1 MQEGF
6 RRLTVAGWLE
16 VLRLPHAVPLPQ
28 PAVATDLPCVHE
40 QVHERLGPSDVGNH
54 QVISR
59 KGGDSQTL
67 RRLRPSKSQSP
78 RWRFQPWSS
87 GPRSAMRRAVDAP
100 THSPLGRHSQ
110 RSLTLTLTLMLAAPE
125 ELYLMDLVEAGQA
138 AGRASLN
145 LIQQVRA
152 KGAGIHGVESRT
164 AMESR
169 DGLAQ
174 WMRKSSIDALQ
185 QNPAVFDPFGP
196 GATSKHLPTN
206 PPTPGPNF
214 SVGITRN
221 GRTPF
226 RFKVDSRNSECPMP
240 CNNSPIQS
248 CGGKA
253 VVTNVF
259 LLQALSFLV
268 PLLTELVPKNRLPR
282 SSAALPPFPSVP
294 CVPTSCP
301 SCLLQDADEAPERGR
316 RRHLEPGNGRRPRCA
331 WRFSGPSFL
340 HGPSSSSS
348 ASSSSSSSSSLSLS
362 ISLALPASFF
372 LSFSLALCLS
382 LLPAG
387 ECLRRFQAPAWRW
400 WRRPG
405 LLGPCTRRTRR
416 TRSSR
421 ARLTL
426 CSEPWGLRQVVRDGC
441 VDLVLQFVHTNFQN
455 PDWKL
460 LGTDSSGV
468 TWQYVLSQLFH

>member
-110 RSLTLTLTLMLAAPE
+110 RSLTLTLMLAAPE

-248 CGGKA
+248 CGGQGGCHQR
-253 VVTNVF
+253 V
-259 LLQALSFLV
+259 SS
-268 PLLTELVPKNRLPR
+268 PGPELPG
-282 SSAALPPFPSVP
+282 AAPHRAGAQEPAPPQL
-294 CVPTSCP
+294 C
-301 SCLLQDADEAPERGR
+301 G
-316 RRHLEPGNGRRPRCA
+316 
-331 WRFSGPSFL
+331 
-340 HGPSSSSS
+340 S
-348 ASSSSSSSSSLSLS
+348 AS
-362 ISLALPASFF
+362 LPFCP
-372 LSFSLALCLS
+372 LCPYFMS
-382 LLPAG
+382 LLPS
-387 ECLRRFQAPAWRW
+387 
-400 WRRPG
+400 PG
-405 LLGPCTRRTRR
+405 R
-416 TRSSR
+416 
-421 ARLTL
+421 
-426 CSEPWGLRQVVRDGC
+426 
-441 VDLVLQFVHTNFQN
+441 
-455 PDWKL
+455 
-460 LGTDSSGV
+460 
-468 TWQYVLSQLFH
+468 